1 MTALRQQTVDLLQ
14 NSIPEESMQQ
24 VHDILVTFVPKKI
37 SREDGW
43 AAFQEMREQVQAA
56 GIPEMTLEE
65 INAEISETRRE
76 RHERQAATV

>member
-14 NSIPEESMQQ
+14 NFIPEESMQQ

-43 AAFQEMREQVQAA
+43 AAFQEMRGQVQAA

-76 RHERQAATV
+76 RHERQVATV

>member
-76 RHERQAATV
+76 RHERQAATL